1 MITIKSKNFYE
12 FLHYNAFFL
21 LPITDFDDMN
31 QYTSFCM
38 SQSMK

>member
-12 FLHYNAFFL
+12 FLHYDAFL
-21 LPITDFDDMN
+21 LPITDFADMN
-31 QYTSFCM
+31 QYISFCM